1 MGTTHHFAPKLFY
14 RHSRWSNLLGGN
26 GVSHDISVWSRAFVF
41 AVFFVLAVAFAA
53 TTAVLAY
60 EFWDSNWFDLAT
72 MDGHLFIFFPTLG
85 IVALFAFY
93 VPSAALVDFYCRHVP
108 FGRLRFAAGSLILCG
123 LSFLIAMSLLASPKR
138 SIWEIAPSILTS
150 DQGEGAT
157 CAEGDVCERLP
168 MLTALQGLR
177 AVSQSRWGLGDFVR
191 SCDRDEFLEST
202 TGPERKRFCFA
213 STRLTLS
220 PQLQGDAECCR
231 AQQRLST
238 AISENFSHPDR
249 RSLTSKAH
257 ALTLPMK
264 VFFLLVLLTISI
276 LLVTWHRGMEANY
289 RASARR
295 IEFSVIVGTAAVLFF
310 PFMSQ
315 AFVESVSA
323 LYGLTGRG
331 TFSIITPVLS
341 LAFGIWTL
349 LMVFFFYRR
358 RDKDLEAVGKMGSA
372 IAAALAV
379 LKYGVVAAVFTRLLG
394 SGASMASIGGLVVIC
409 VAAIIVLLWLPRGWT
424 DSPAVATPGDRPAD
438 R

>member
-1 MGTTHHFAPKLFY
+1 MVA
-14 RHSRWSNLLGGN
+14 
-26 GVSHDISVWSRAFVF
+26 SHDIGIWSRAFVF
-41 AVFFVLAVAFAA
+41 VVFLALGVSFIA

-60 EFWDSNWFDLAT
+60 EFWGSGWFDLAA
-72 MDGHLFIFFPTLG
+72 MDSHLFLFFPTFG

-93 VPSAALVDFYCRHVP
+93 VPSAALADFYWRHVP
-108 FGRLRFAAGSLILCG
+108 FGRLRFVAGALMLCA
-123 LSFLIAMSLLASPKR
+123 LAFAIATSLLASPKR
-138 SIWEIAPSILTS
+138 SIWEITPSVLAS
-150 DQGEGAT
+150 DQGEGGAA
-157 CAEGDVCERLP
+157 CAEGGVCERLP

-177 AVSQSRWGLGDFVR
+177 TVSQSRWGLGDFIR
-191 SCDRDEFLEST
+191 TCDRDEFLE
-202 TGPERKRFCFA
+202 PAAEQERKRFCFA
-213 STRLTLS
+213 STRLTSS

-231 AQQRLST
+231 AQQRLSAAVSDT
-238 AISENFSHPDR
+238 YAQPDR
-249 RSLTSKAH
+249 RSLTAKAH
-257 ALTLPMK
+257 ALTLQMK

-276 LLVTWHRGMEANY
+276 LLVARHQGMAANY

-315 AFVESVSA
+315 AFVESVGA

-331 TFSIITPVLS
+331 TFSLITPILS

-379 LKYGVVAAVFTRLLG
+379 LKYGIVTAVFTRLVG
-394 SGASMASIGGLVVIC
+394 SGASMASIGGLVFVC
-409 VAAIIVLLWLPRGWT
+409 FAAIIVLLWLPRRWVGG
-424 DSPAVATPGDRPAD
+424 S
-438 R
+438 

>member
-1 MGTTHHFAPKLFY
+1 MG
-14 RHSRWSNLLGGN
+14 
-26 GVSHDISVWSRAFVF
+26 SHDIGIWPRAFVF
-41 AVFFVLAVAFAA
+41 VVFLVLGVAFAA

-60 EFWDSNWFDLAT
+60 EFRDSGWFDLAA
-72 MDGHLFIFFPTLG
+72 MDSHLFLFFPTLG

-93 VPSAALVDFYCRHVP
+93 VPSAALADFYWKHVP
-108 FGRLRFAAGSLILCG
+108 FGRLRFAIGFLILCG
-123 LSFLIAMSLLASPKR
+123 LSFAIAMSLLASPKR

-150 DQGEGAT
+150 DQGEGPT
-157 CAEGDVCERLP
+157 CAGGGACERLP

-191 SCDRDEFLEST
+191 SCDRDVFLEPEA
-202 TGPERKRFCFA
+202 GPERKRFCFA
-213 STRLTLS
+213 STRLTAS

-238 AISENFSHPDR
+238 AISDAYAQPER

-264 VFFLLVLLTISI
+264 VFFLLVLLAISI
-276 LLVTWHRGMEANY
+276 LLVVRHRGMEANY

-315 AFVESVSA
+315 AFVGSVEA
-323 LYGLTGRG
+323 LYGQTGRG
-331 TFSIITPVLS
+331 TFSLITPILS

-372 IAAALAV
+372 IAAVLAV
-379 LKYGVVAAVFTRLLG
+379 LKYGIVAAVFTRLVG
-394 SGASMASIGGLVVIC
+394 SGAGVASIAGLVVVCI
-409 VAAIIVLLWLPRGWT
+409 ATIIVLLWWPRGWT
-424 DSPAVATPGDRPAD
+424 DHSAATTIGDDPAHR
-438 R
+438 